1 MASSYL
7 AGAVNAVNKTSN
19 SNNTVNQIAQTNAA
33 LEFARDLV
41 KDYVLTGEDIP
52 PAKIFSVDNDL
63 LTATGFQFYV
73 GTSSNTYTKRRTRP
87 KRWYTTKR

>member
-41 KDYVLTGEDIP
+41 KDYVLTGEAYP
-52 PAKIFSVDNDL
+52 TKQRYFQVDNDQ
-63 LTATGFQFYV
+63 LTATGFQCRNV
-73 GTSSNTYTKRRTRP
+73 SNHISNGGSTPTMVHN
-87 KRWYTTKR
+87 